1 MGRPNVSTKRCRFL
15 PFTHLWASYPRM
27 RADSST
33 VLTLWLS
40 MMAALAFGSMQGRI
54 QQMPGTVEAE
64 TPEVVEHRLPG
75 REVGGEIAPGAAR
88 AQHIEDGVE
97 DTAQA
102 VAAQSFFRCSGRQE
116 SLQAVPL
123 GLGQAAWIVGAH
135 GGQRNSGDTRFA
147 LQNTLLGFL
156 IA

>member
-1 MGRPNVSTKRCRFL
+1 
-15 PFTHLWASYPRM
+15 M

-40 MMAALAFGSMQGRI
+40 MMAALAFGSMQGCI
-54 QQMPGTVEAE
+54 QVMPGHVEAE

-102 VAAQSFFRCSGRQE
+102 VAAQSCLRCSGRQE

-123 GLGQAAWIVGAH
+123 GLGEAAWKVGAPVR
-135 GGQRNSGDTRFA
+135 QRNSGGILFS
-147 LQNTLLGFL
+147 LQNHLLGFL